1 MNKRVSLANPY
12 ATLEGWEAD
21 MFCQLLATIGP
32 RSARELVACTGAS
45 NFTFD
50 DEDERGA
57 VAFDIPRG
65 MCAVRGTKR
74 IVIRNTWDDMIAV
87 DFLNRAGKK
96 IGNITP
102 RYAEDM
108 IEAFRD
114 KTAIQTF
121 FPRMMW

>member
-1 MNKRVSLANPY
+1 MNKRVSLVNPN
-12 ATLEGWEAD
+12 ATLEEWEAE
-21 MFCQLLATIGP
+21 MFNQLLATVGA
-32 RSARELVACTGAS
+32 RSEHDFVACTGAK
-45 NFTFD
+45 NFVFD
-50 DEDERGA
+50 SEDERGS
-57 VAFDIPRG
+57 VSFDIPRG

-74 IVIRNTWDDMIAV
+74 IVIRNTWDDLIAV